1 MLDMSAEPTA
11 FDKIK
16 GYLYKNVLTTVDEIN
31 RLLPDSLLFG
41 SLLLY
46 ILTHNISFGIF
57 SLFLVES
64 SLLHKLIAL
73 GFSKAVGSTPVT
85 KEAKCY
91 PGFRTPRLEV
101 ERMLSSNQY
110 PSISTYS
117 LSAISAYLG
126 LSMNSFRDTLDTMGP
141 EWTARFGVAIGF
153 IVTFVVLFLLTRF
166 LRGCETFSE
175 TMIASMFGILV
186 GTMSYFLHSRV
197 FGQESVNFLGLPFL
211 VDKASKGEP
220 IYVCTS
226 SKVGE

>member
-1 MLDMSAEPTA
+1 MIGMSVEPTA
-11 FDKIK
+11 YDKIK
-16 GYLYKNVLTTVDEIN
+16 EYLFKNVLTTVDEIN

-64 SLLHKLIAL
+64 SLLHRLIAL
-73 GFSKAVGSTPVT
+73 GFNKAVGLTPVT

-91 PGFRTPRLEV
+91 TGFRTPRLEV

-110 PSISTYS
+110 PSISTYT
-117 LSAISAYLG
+117 LSAISTYLG

-153 IVTFVVLFLLTRF
+153 IVTFVTLFLLTRF
-166 LRGCETFSE
+166 MRGCETFSE
-175 TMIASMFGILV
+175 MMTASMFGILV
-186 GTMSYFLHSRV
+186 GGLSYVFHSKV

-211 VDKASKGEP
+211 VDKSSKGEP

>member
-1 MLDMSAEPTA
+1 MSAEPTA

-16 GYLYKNVLTTVDEIN
+16 EYMYKNVLTTVDEVN

-64 SLLHKLIAL
+64 TLFHKLIAL
-73 GFSKAVGSTPVT
+73 GFNKAVGQTPVT
-85 KEAKCY
+85 KDAKCY

-101 ERMLSSNQY
+101 ERMISSNQY
-110 PSISTYS
+110 PSIGTYS
-117 LSAISAYLG
+117 LSAISMYLG

-153 IVTFVVLFLLTRF
+153 IVTFMTVFLLARI
-166 LRGCETFSE
+166 LKGCETFSE
-175 TMIASMFGILV
+175 SMVAILFGTLV
-186 GTMSYFLHSRV
+186 GGLSFLFHSKV
-197 FGQESVNFLGLPFL
+197 FGKESVNFLGLPFL
-211 VDKASKGEP
+211 VDKSSKGEP